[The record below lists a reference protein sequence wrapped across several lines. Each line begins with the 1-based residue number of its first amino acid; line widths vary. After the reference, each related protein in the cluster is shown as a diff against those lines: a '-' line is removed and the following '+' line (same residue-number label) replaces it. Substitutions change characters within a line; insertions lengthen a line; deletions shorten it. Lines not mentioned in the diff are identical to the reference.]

1 MNSQISPVLGA
12 YLMMGMSMLNDMK
25 TQQEERK
32 EQILAE
38 WRKTKNYPRK
48 KKKRVRKELQLD
60 YSIACWNP
68 LEF

>member
-1 MNSQISPVLGA
+1 MSIYTEKLTDLGSILA
-12 YLMMGMSMLNDMK
+12 MGMSFMQDLK

-48 KKKRVRKELQLD
+48 KKKRVRKHLQLD

-68 LEF
+68 F

>member
-1 MNSQISPVLGA
+1 MNNISPVLGA
-12 YLMMGMSMLNDMK
+12 YLMMGMSMMNDMK

-68 LEF
+68 FEI

>member
-1 MNSQISPVLGA
+1 MGKLSPILGA
-12 YLMMGMSMLNDMK
+12 YMMMGMGIMEGIK

-48 KKKRVRKELQLD
+48 KKKRVRKHLQLD

-68 LEF
+68 FEI

>member
-1 MNSQISPVLGA
+1 MAKLSPVLGA
-12 YLMMGMSMLNDMK
+12 YVMMGMGIMEGIK
-25 TQQEERK
+25 TQQEQRK

-48 KKKRVRKELQLD
+48 KKKRVRKHLQLD

>member
-1 MNSQISPVLGA
+1 MGKLSPVLGA
-12 YLMMGMSMLNDMK
+12 YMMMGMGIMEGIK

-48 KKKRVRKELQLD
+48 KKKRVRKHLQLD

-68 LEF
+68 FEF